1 MVSYLLLKKNESPNE
16 KRKTTTNHVCG
27 FTQVI
32 IMSYV
37 FKYIRFTKKKIGRR
51 ECFKLSNKTEEVTT
65 TKMRRKI

>member
-1 MVSYLLLKKNESPNE
+1 MESYLALKNKESPNE

-37 FKYIRFTKKKIGRR
+37 FKYIRFTKKK
-51 ECFKLSNKTEEVTT
+51 N
-65 TKMRRKI
+65 RKERMF